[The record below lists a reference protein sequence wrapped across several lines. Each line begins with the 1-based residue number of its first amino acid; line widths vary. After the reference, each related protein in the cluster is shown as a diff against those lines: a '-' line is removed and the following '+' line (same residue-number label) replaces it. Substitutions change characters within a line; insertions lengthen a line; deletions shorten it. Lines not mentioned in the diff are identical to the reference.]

1 MKLNILGTKYDL
13 KYVDSIDETMK
24 LMNAVGYTD
33 KTSKRIVVL
42 KQENKTLADVD
53 NPEYE
58 TENTVRH
65 EIIHAYLYESGIE
78 FGTQFHNEDMVN
90 WLAMQF
96 PKIEKTIN
104 NI

>member
-13 KYVDSIDETMK
+13 KYIDNPDEDMQ
-24 LMNAVGYTD
+24 NNDADGYTD
-33 KTSKRIVVL
+33 SINKKIVIL
-42 KQENKTLADVD
+42 S
-53 NPEYE
+53 
-58 TENTVRH
+58 NTPNDIESILRH
-65 EIIHAYLYESGIE
+65 EIIHAYLIESGI
-78 FGTQFHNEDMVN
+78 GYGYAFHNEDMVE